1 MHIIRFFLSP
11 LHRKFKKQKTS
22 HGRASI
28 LCTYYLNSSTEGWK
42 KMKKKR
48 ILKINAVIFNFYE
61 TYQCIFYKKMFRHRA
76 HNETTNNNSIGS
88 SCHHMNRDN
97 SAYESKK
104 KVHFSRQQQC
114 NVLTRQ
120 VFHFDQSTKIDW
132 LHLYFLGSCLRVF
145 LELGS
150 GLLML
155 SLRMG

>member
-104 KVHFSRQQQC
+104 KRYISRVSSSVTSSPVKSFTLINRPKSIGFIFISSVRVYVC
-114 NVLTRQ
+114 
-120 VFHFDQSTKIDW
+120 
-132 LHLYFLGSCLRVF
+132 FLNWGRDF
-145 LELGS
+145 
-150 GLLML
+150 
-155 SLRMG
+155 